1 MNKFYQSTLMA
12 SSFIF
17 NGSNLALQANEHH
30 EKSNR
35 KAHPYEMKKKVA
47 DLRAKAA
54 DLKSHGQHQVAEG
67 VIHEFKAFCQQFKK
81 QFKVFHIA

>member
-12 SSFIF
+12 NSFIF

-54 DLKSHGQHQVAEG
+54 DLNSLGQHQAAEG
-67 VIHEFKAFCQQFKK
+67 
-81 QFKVFHIA
+81 